1 MNPTPPAPASHHV
14 VILAS
19 AGSGKTHRL
28 TTRFLALVARGA
40 PPERILATTFTR
52 KAAGEILERVLRRL
66 SSAAEDGKELARL
79 NEALG
84 SETPPARLTSEKAR
98 TALVGLAR
106 AAHRLSIQTIDSYFF
121 RAASACALD
130 LGVAPGWRLTDDSE
144 AADAE
149 SLAADDAIGRAAP
162 GELAALFRR
171 LYAGGV
177 GRSAHA
183 ALLGLGSDAL
193 APWLAT
199 RDHPDVWDVVGE
211 TDPALEGDALA
222 EAIERVRTAPI
233 RRTAS
238 GKEDGRW
245 VKARTR
251 DVVTAE
257 DAARTGDW
265 SDALKGGLLSVALR
279 GSATYCGEVLSAET
293 LLAYDALARHARGCV
308 LRAFQARSLATRDLG
323 ARFCEALDRVKRRA
337 GAFTF
342 DDIPRLLLG
351 APGAES
357 AERLEH
363 LYYRL
368 DGRIDHVLLDEFQDT
383 SVAQFRLLA
392 PILDEL
398 CSQAEGERS
407 VLVVGDVKQ
416 SLYAWREAEPA
427 LLRTMPDRYPAMAAE
442 TMATSRRS
450 SQAVLDAVNAVFGT
464 LAFNPRLAGAPG
476 AVAQW
481 RDYLPHAEWVDE
493 AHPAKPGLVRLLAAP
508 LPSGSTDASGAPSR
522 VSVGDQRRAT
532 HACAAARVRAILDRS
547 PGASVGVLVRVG
559 KRIPHLIDCLR
570 RVGVHASEEGGN
582 PLTDS
587 PAVAA
592 CLSLLHLLD
601 HPGDTAALFH
611 AATAPVG
618 EAAGLTDPLDPAP
631 NIGAISRL
639 RERVHREGF
648 APALL
653 GLLRALAPTLDGR
666 SFRRFEQ
673 LVDLAARFDAK
684 PWARA
689 DEFVRFVRRTGVEE
703 ASGARVRV
711 MTIHRAKGL
720 EFDAVILP
728 DLERAWA
735 PHRNEILLDRE
746 DPLGAPTAA
755 CVRPSRVERSAHAGL
770 ERLAARAEDR
780 SAGEELCAL
789 YVAMTRAAA
798 RLEMIVA
805 PTPVKDAR
813 RASGARV
820 LLAALAPDTPLAP
833 GVTLYEHG
841 DDRAPETRGAPE
853 GGPRPAPPPPAP
865 VRLAPPSAGS
875 LRRAQAVSPS
885 SLRAEPMVNLAHTFR
900 TGDLEARRAGELAH
914 AMFERVEWLDV
925 SAPTDAALLEGGSA
939 VGADGAALAA
949 ALARFR
955 RACAAPGV
963 RDSLSLA
970 PARARAP
977 SGATLR
983 VRREWEFAVRDAS
996 PGAGRAAILR
1006 GRFDRVVIAEANGAP
1021 VWAEVIDFKTG
1032 ADPDRPADPALAA
1045 ASYAPQMR
1053 AYQRAAAALLGLA
1066 PDRVRARLVLA
1077 DSGVAVDLDGP
1088 LSSPGS

>member
-1 MNPTPPAPASHHV
+1 MSPTPVAPASNHV

-66 SSAAEDGKELARL
+66 SGAAVDGEELARL

-84 SETPPARLTSEKAR
+84 SETPPAHLTGEKAR
-98 TALVGLAR
+98 AALVGLAQ

-121 RAASACALD
+121 RAASACALE

-144 AADAE
+144 AADAA

-199 RDHPDVWDVVGE
+199 RERPDVWEVVGE
-211 TDPALEGDALA
+211 TDPALDGDALA
-222 EAIERVRTAPI
+222 EAIERVRTAPV

-238 GKEDGRW
+238 GKENGHW
-245 VKARTR
+245 VNARAR
-251 DVVTAE
+251 DTANAE
-257 DAARTGDW
+257 EAARTGDW
-265 SDALKGGLLSVALR
+265 SGALKGGLLCLALR
-279 GSATYCGEVLSAET
+279 DAPSYRGEPLPPET

-308 LRAFQARSLATRDLG
+308 LRAFAARSLATRDLG

-342 DDIPRLLLG
+342 DDVPRLLLG
-351 APGAES
+351 APGSES
-357 AERLEH
+357 AERLER

-398 CSQAEGERS
+398 CSQAEGGRS

-427 LLRTMPDRYPAMAAE
+427 LLRTLAGRYPAMAAE
-442 TMATSRRS
+442 SMAKSRRS
-450 SQAVLDAVNAVFGT
+450 SQVVLDAVNAVFAR
-464 LAFNPRLAGAPG
+464 LATNPRLAGAPG

-481 RDYLPHAEWVDE
+481 RDYLPHAEWVDDRL
-493 AHPAKPGLVRLLAAP
+493 PAKPGVVRLLAAP
-508 LPSGSTDASGAPSR
+508 LPGGTTDANGARAPI
-522 VSVGDQRRAT
+522 SVADQRRAT
-532 HACAAARVRAILDRS
+532 HAFAAARVRAILDRS
-547 PGASVGVLVRVG
+547 PNATVGVLVRVG

-570 RVGVHASEEGGN
+570 RVGVRASEEGGN

-618 EAAGLTDPLDPAP
+618 KAAGLMDPLDPAP

-653 GLLRALAPTLDGR
+653 GLLRALAPSLDAR

-728 DLERAWA
+728 DLERPWA

-746 DPLGAPTAA
+746 DPLRDPTAA
-755 CVRPSRVERSAHAGL
+755 CVRPSIVERAAHAGL

-789 YVAMTRAAA
+789 YVAMTRAATT
-798 RLEMIVA
+798 LEMLVA
-805 PTPVKDAR
+805 PTAVKDAR
-813 RASGARV
+813 RATAARV
-820 LLAALAPDTPLAP
+820 LLAALAPDAPLAP
-833 GVTLYEHG
+833 GATLYEHG
-841 DDRAPETRGAPE
+841 DERALVAPAAPERE
-853 GGPRPAPPPPAP
+853 RRPRPPTAAP
-865 VRLAPPSAGS
+865 VRLAPPSPRS
-875 LRRAQAVSPS
+875 LRRARAVSPS
-885 SLRAEPMVNLAHTFR
+885 SLRADPMVNLAHTFR
-900 TGDLEARRAGELAH
+900 TGDDAARRAGELAH
-914 AMFERVEWLDV
+914 AMFERIEWLDV
-925 SAPTDAALLEGGSA
+925 SPPTDAALLEGCA
-939 VGADGAALAA
+939 ALGADGAAFAT

-970 PARARAP
+970 PTTARAP
-977 SGATLR
+977 AGATLR
-983 VRREWEFAVRDAS
+983 VRREWEFAVRDTS
-996 PGAGRAAILR
+996 PGAGRTAILR
-1006 GRFDRVVIAEANGAP
+1006 GRFDRVVIAEASGAP

-1032 ADPDRPADPALAA
+1032 ADPDRPADPALAVA
-1045 ASYAPQMR
+1045 AYMPQMR
-1053 AYQRAAAALLGLA
+1053 AYHRAAAALLGLA

-1077 DSGVAVDLDGP
+1077 DSGGALDL
-1088 LSSPGS
+1088 